1 MVIAA
6 GIKKYKSITKKK
18 KEKLD
23 KIVLLAKFNLK
34 SIEVWISKALIV
46 SNIGHDEFA
55 EIMRWNNALKEFYDA
70 KEEIANSNDK

>member
-1 MVIAA
+1 M
-6 GIKKYKSITKKK
+6 
-18 KEKLD
+18 
-23 KIVLLAKFNLK
+23 LAKFNLK